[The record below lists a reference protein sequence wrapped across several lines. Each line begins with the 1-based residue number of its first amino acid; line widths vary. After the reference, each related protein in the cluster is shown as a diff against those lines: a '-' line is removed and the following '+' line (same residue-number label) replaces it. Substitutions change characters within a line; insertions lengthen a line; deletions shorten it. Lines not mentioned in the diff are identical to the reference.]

1 VPEIIVIGAGIIGC
15 SCAYELARRGA
26 RVTLLDARPA
36 GRGATQASAGVL
48 APFIEAPA
56 DTALQRLCVSGLEL
70 YDDFVTAVARDA
82 QVDVEY
88 HRNGTIEVAL
98 DQDEAEALERTADV
112 LRGMRVPHE
121 LLHGSAIHAADSA
134 ISPAAEA
141 ALVVPGHGF
150 VSAPGLTAA
159 LVRAGAAHGVQ
170 LREGVRVT
178 RIAPRGTT
186 AIADRSDEATRPGAG
201 SIVVGTGAGV
211 RIETSEGPI
220 EADAVLLAAG
230 SWSGVIDIDGVPPAP
245 IRPIRGQLLHL
256 AWKTAPLTRVVWGSR
271 CYMVPWDSGRVL
283 VGATVEEV
291 GFVEEVTVAG
301 IQALLTAAIELV
313 PRTAAAGFLEAR
325 VGLRPASADTLP
337 IIGPS
342 PDLPGLFYATGHYRN
357 GILLAPLTAAII
369 ADIVISGRAHPL
381 LELAAP
387 GRTPHA
393 VSASQ
398 H

>member
-1 VPEIIVIGAGIIGC
+1 VSEVVVIGAGIIGC

-26 RVTLLDARPA
+26 KVTVLDARPA
-36 GRGATQASAGVL
+36 GRGATHASAGVL

-56 DTALQRLCVSGLEL
+56 DTALQRLCASSLDL
-70 YDDFVTAVARDA
+70 YDGFVTVVAQDA
-82 QVDVEY
+82 GMDARTDLEY

-98 DQDEAEALERTADV
+98 DQDEAEALGRTSELLRERQ
-112 LRGMRVPHE
+112 VPHE
-121 LLHGSAIHAADSA
+121 LLQGSAITAADSA
-134 ISPAAEA
+134 ISDAAEA
-141 ALVVPGHGF
+141 ALIVLPHGL
-150 VSAPGLTAA
+150 VSAPALTVA

-178 RIAPRGTT
+178 RIARRGTT
-186 AIADRSDEATRPGAG
+186 AGVPAAG
-201 SIVVGTGAGV
+201 L
-211 RIETSEGPI
+211 RIETSAGPI
-220 EADAVLLAAG
+220 DADQVVLAAG
-230 SWSGVIDIDGVPPAP
+230 SWSGQIDIDSVQPAP
-245 IRPIRGQLLHL
+245 VRPIRGQLLHL
-256 AWKTAPLTRVVWGSR
+256 AWKSAPLTRVVWGSR
-271 CYMVPWDSGRVL
+271 CYMVPWDSGTVL

-291 GFVEEVTVAG
+291 GFAEEVTVAG
-301 IQALLTAAIELV
+301 IQALLSAAIELV
-313 PRTAAAGFLEAR
+313 PSTAAAGFLEAR

-393 VSASQ
+393 VSAS
-398 H
+398 HH